1 MYMHKAITSKERII
15 DISQIKI
22 EEYSNNKKSK

>member
-1 MYMHKAITSKERII
+1 MYMHKTITSKARII